1 MKKFID
7 GKKPPPQATT
17 KPGFPGSV
25 LYVGSL
31 KARLSKTDTDISK
44 DIKDISKNPAMST
57 TVFLGKMI
65 SRKDKQGLIRGGSNN
80 SDEEVES
87 YKDNPVFLALEKVKM
102 RQQTSLDSDS
112 RAASRT
118 SHIRQQL
125 EIYCTYILVVM
136 ALLAILGIDIKNVH
150 KFLISLPSVK
160 SNNNLDL
167 MVGDE
172 GKDPGMLLEESVG
185 SLNAGLLKVK
195 TGNIREWNIHKHVKG
210 DRELKPILIP
220 F

>member
-125 EIYCTYILVVM
+125 EIYCVLTYINCNGTASYRVS
-136 ALLAILGIDIKNVH
+136 H
-150 KFLISLPSVK
+150 KSDFTLFLLISRV
-160 SNNNLDL
+160 
-167 MVGDE
+167 
-172 GKDPGMLLEESVG
+172 LE
-185 SLNAGLLKVK
+185 
-195 TGNIREWNIHKHVKG
+195 HVQ
-210 DRELKPILIP
+210 RN

>member
-31 KARLSKTDTDISK
+31 KARLSKTDADISK

-125 EIYCTYILVVM
+125 EIYCTYILIVM
-136 ALLAILGIDIKNVH
+136 PLLELCWLKYVH
-150 KFLISLPSVK
+150 KFLNSLPSVK

-167 MVGDE
+167 MVGEE
-172 GKDPGMLLEESVG
+172 GKEPGMLLEESVG

>member
-1 MKKFID
+1 MIWFACRKKVVLTDEQVLRALGAEETPVAVAQSLDEIANAATFMKKFID

-31 KARLSKTDTDISK
+31 KARLSKTDADISK

-125 EIYCTYILVVM
+125 EIYCTYILIVM
-136 ALLAILGIDIKNVH
+136 
-150 KFLISLPSVK
+150 P
-160 SNNNLDL
+160 
-167 MVGDE
+167 
-172 GKDPGMLLEESVG
+172 LLE
-185 SLNAGLLKVK
+185 LC
-195 TGNIREWNIHKHVKG
+195 
-210 DRELKPILIP
+210 
-220 F
+220 

>member
-1 MKKFID
+1 
-7 GKKPPPQATT
+7 
-17 KPGFPGSV
+17 
-25 LYVGSL
+25 
-31 KARLSKTDTDISK
+31 
-44 DIKDISKNPAMST
+44 
-57 TVFLGKMI
+57 
-65 SRKDKQGLIRGGSNN
+65 
-80 SDEEVES
+80 
-87 YKDNPVFLALEKVKM
+87 
-102 RQQTSLDSDS
+102 
-112 RAASRT
+112 
-118 SHIRQQL
+118 
-125 EIYCTYILVVM
+125 M
-136 ALLAILGIDIKNVH
+136 ALLAMLAIDIKYVH

>member
-118 SHIRQQL
+118 SHI
-125 EIYCTYILVVM
+125 
-136 ALLAILGIDIKNVH
+136 
-150 KFLISLPSVK
+150 SVK

>member
-31 KARLSKTDTDISK
+31 KARLSKTDADISK

-125 EIYCTYILVVM
+125 EIYCTYILIV
-136 ALLAILGIDIKNVH
+136 
-150 KFLISLPSVK
+150 
-160 SNNNLDL
+160 
-167 MVGDE
+167 
-172 GKDPGMLLEESVG
+172 MLL
-185 SLNAGLLKVK
+185 L
-195 TGNIREWNIHKHVKG
+195 
-210 DRELKPILIP
+210 ELC
-220 F
+220 